1 MVNYFENVKTAE
13 ELKAAYKGLVK
24 QYHPD
29 VYGEAGNDILKEI
42 HSQLE
47 KASKQIDLNNYPL
60 YNDTDKEDTAE
71 QAEMKETFA
80 KEAMGYTNPEG
91 YLFAM
96 YWINR
101 LRPAN
106 HRNALT
112 EHNFSGWNIWTL
124 ELKKVL
130 TGYQS
135 AQWATFNQAIEK
147 GYIVKK
153 GEKGT
158 SATLAVVSKAKDDEE
173 KDKIFYKGYTVF
185 NFDQFEEMDEQTK
198 IEKQKMLTDKKAK
211 WENKKDY
218 KKPLKKFD
226 SKYAVVA
233 QATRKEC
240 KIMFKTEIQDTKEA
254 LANTLAIYAKMKEL
268 EAEYTQLN
276 KKYNK

>member
-1 MVNYFENVKTAE
+1 MTNYFENVKTAE
-13 ELKAAYKGLVK
+13 ELKAVYKELVK
-24 QYHPD
+24 KYHPD
-29 VYGEAGNDILKEI
+29 IFGEAGNDILKEV

-47 KASKQIDLNNYPL
+47 KATKNIDKEY
-60 YNDTDKEDTAE
+60 YAAFDDTDRLDTPE
-71 QAEMKETFA
+71 QKAMKEQFA
-80 KEAMGYTNPEG
+80 KEAMQYVNPEF
-91 YLFAM
+91 YLFAQ
-96 YWINR
+96 YWLNR

-112 EHNFSGWNIWTL
+112 EHNFSGWNVWTL

-130 TGYQS
+130 AGYNS

-158 SATLAVVSKAKDDEE
+158 NATLAVVSKAKNEDEE
-173 KDKIFYKGYTVF
+173 DKIWYKGYTVF

-218 KKPLKKFD
+218 KKPAKKFD

-233 QATRKEC
+233 
-240 KIMFKTEIQDTKEA
+240 
-254 LANTLAIYAKMKEL
+254 
-268 EAEYTQLN
+268 
-276 KKYNK
+276 